1 MVLLG
6 SKLNKLERYFIIY
19 KPYKMI
25 SQFIS
30 PYKQRLLGDLGYDF
44 PEGTNAVGR
53 LDNDSEGLIIL
64 TTDKSLANRLLHPTR
79 KHKRSYIVQVERKV
93 EEEALKKLRE
103 GLNILVK
110 KKGVYTTQPCE
121 VTLINKPKDL
131 PFREHTFR
139 EELPQ
144 SWLEFVLTE
153 GKNRQIR
160 KMCSAV
166 RHDCKRLIRTKI
178 ENLEL
183 GQMQPGEV
191 KEIEQKELFELL
203 LLTDDVMPITRWN
216 TDDADRAD

>member
-1 MVLLG
+1 M
-6 SKLNKLERYFIIY
+6 NRYFIVY

-30 PYKQRLLGDLGYDF
+30 PYKQRKLGELNYEF

-53 LDNDSEGLIIL
+53 LDNDSEGLLIL
-64 TTDKSLANRLLHPTR
+64 TNDKTLTKKLLHPSK
-79 KHKRSYIVQVERKV
+79 KHKRNYIVQVEKKI
-93 EEEALKKLRE
+93 EEPSLIKLRNGIE
-103 GLNILVK
+103 IIVK
-110 KKGVYTTQPCE
+110 QKGIYKTLPCE
-121 VTLINKPKDL
+121 VNLIEQPENLAK
-131 PFREHTFR
+131 REHAFR

-144 SWLEFVLTE
+144 SWLEFILTE

-183 GQMQPGEV
+183 GDMKPGEV
-191 KEIEQKELFELL
+191 KEIEQKKLFELL
-203 LLTDDVMPITRWN
+203 LLE
-216 TDDADRAD
+216 